1 MPSVPDCVASA
12 DRSRSPAVSA
22 SAPSVGAPG
31 GPEAVCR
38 APHDHSCPAIR
49 GPAHPAPPG
58 RGARTGERASPAR
71 LGALG
76 TGPITAAQI
85 LVSWSPPGRFR
96 SEAALASFAGVAPIR
111 PRRA

>member
-1 MPSVPDCVASA
+1 MPCDP
-12 DRSRSPAVSA
+12 RPSA
-22 SAPSVGAPG
+22 SGTSRP
-31 GPEAVCR
+31 R
-38 APHDHSCPAIR
+38 ARA
-49 GPAHPAPPG
+49 
-58 RGARTGERASPAR
+58 GERASPAR

-111 PRRA
+111 PRRARPTCTG